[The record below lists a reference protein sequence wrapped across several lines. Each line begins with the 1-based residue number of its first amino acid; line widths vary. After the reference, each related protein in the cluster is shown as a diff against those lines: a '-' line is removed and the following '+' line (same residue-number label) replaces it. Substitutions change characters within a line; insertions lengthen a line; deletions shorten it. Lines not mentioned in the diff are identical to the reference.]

1 MLNKAVNSL
10 WVPGKF
16 DCICALCLPA
26 YVVSDTR
33 ADRPDC
39 AALVSD
45 FWPTETL
52 SFLQLS
58 LNRAEVRMFVVPD
71 GPRKNLGLSVQP
83 AFPEANQ
90 RLPYLRF
97 PIELRVCHT
106 NDTTGEMSLH

>member
-1 MLNKAVNSL
+1 MLSKAVGSL

-39 AALVSD
+39 AALVPD
-45 FWPTETL
+45 FWPMEIL

-58 LNRAEVRMFVVPD
+58 LNRAEVRMFVVPH
-71 GPRKNLGLSVQP
+71 GSPKNLGLSV
-83 AFPEANQ
+83 
-90 RLPYLRF
+90 
-97 PIELRVCHT
+97 
-106 NDTTGEMSLH
+106 